1 MSASSSSHCAVQLA
15 ALQFARTIRTGD
27 DDEADS
33 SDQRARGNRHEV
45 RGTSAGMIIVITPH
59 RLRQQPLIPFRFYAP
74 FFTDISA
81 AFSKRD

>member
-1 MSASSSSHCAVQLA
+1 MRGRLIALCLLACAFVTIGLA
-15 ALQFARTIRTGD
+15 VSGPAAN
-27 DDEADS
+27 S
-33 SDQRARGNRHEV
+33 SDQRARGNCHEV